1 MGRLFWLALAA
12 FAIGTES
19 FMITGLLP
27 VMSADLGVSVSA
39 AGQLVTAFALTY
51 AIGSPVLAT
60 LFNNLDRKA
69 VLGVAL
75 GGFILGNLIAAC
87 AGGYGLLMVAR
98 ILMALSAALCMPAA
112 NAVAVAIAPE
122 HQRGR
127 AIAIVSSGLTV
138 ATALGVPLGTLIGH
152 ATSWRTMFVLV
163 AALGLVALA
172 GLLWG
177 LPRGLP
183 RVTATLSQRLAV
195 ARQPSVLRALLVT
208 VLWGTAGFTV
218 FPYLALVL
226 GAVGLDTA
234 GISLALFLFG
244 SAAAVGNMLG
254 GVLVDRIGA
263 SRTSMT
269 ALAGVMLALTL
280 VSVILHTWPAATAW
294 IVLLMVM
301 LPWGISG
308 WAFHPAQS
316 TRLIALVPAAPMIA
330 LSLNASA
337 MYLGFALGSLN
348 GGLVV
353 SALSVQ
359 DLGWVGGAFAAA
371 GLALLVL
378 FARLRQPLG
387 QQIPG

>member
-1 MGRLFWLALAA
+1 MARLFWLALAA

-27 VMSADLGVSVSA
+27 AISADLGVSVSA
-39 AGQLVTAFALTY
+39 AGQFVTAFAFSY

-60 LFNNLDRKA
+60 LFNDVDRKA
-69 VLGVAL
+69 MLGIAL
-75 GGFILGNLIAAC
+75 GGFIFGNLLAAC
-87 AGGYGLLMVAR
+87 AGGYGALMAAR

-152 ATSWRTMFVLV
+152 ATNWRTMFVLV
-163 AALGLVALA
+163 AALGLVALG

-226 GAVGLDTA
+226 GTVGLDTA
-234 GISLALFLFG
+234 GVSLALFLFG
-244 SAAAVGNMLG
+244 SAAAIGNMLG

-263 SRTSMT
+263 PRTSAIALTGVMT
-269 ALAGVMLALTL
+269 ALML
-280 VSVILHTWPAATAW
+280 VSVILHALPATTAW
-294 IVLLMVM
+294 IALLVVM

-316 TRLIALVPAAPMIA
+316 AKLVALVPTAPMIA

-359 DLGWVGGAFAAA
+359 DLGWAGGDFAAA
-371 GLALLVL
+371 GLALLVA
-378 FARLRQPLG
+378 FGGFRQTLG